1 MSMEMNILR
10 KSIKYRLS
18 YSGTKETDIIY
29 KNIILKKLDFLSE
42 EELLLLSCLFNEV
55 SDIEI
60 FSWITKKKPSLEKY
74 KNLIDSISNE

>member
-1 MSMEMNILR
+1 MEMNILK

-29 KNIILKKLDFLSE
+29 KNIISKKLDFLSE
-42 EELLLLSCLFNEV
+42 EELLLLSTLFNEI

-60 FSWITKKKPSLEKY
+60 FNWITKKKPSLRKY